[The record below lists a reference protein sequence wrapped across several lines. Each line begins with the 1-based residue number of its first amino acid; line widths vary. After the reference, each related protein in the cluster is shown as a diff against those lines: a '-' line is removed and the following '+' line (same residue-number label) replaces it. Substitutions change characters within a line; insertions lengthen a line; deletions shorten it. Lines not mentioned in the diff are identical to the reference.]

1 MWYNTAFILLWLE
14 QIKVWL
20 NAIAIFSRHYNYVV
34 TGFECKINKQI
45 CVAVKAEDSKGSHP
59 CFKKTDVYF
68 RDYSV
73 KPAANGMEITLK
85 MHSYSQILYL
95 GYWIGLVEMG
105 LNSWDFL
112 VWDFNFIK

>member
-1 MWYNTAFILLWLE
+1 MLLL
-14 QIKVWL
+14 
-20 NAIAIFSRHYNYVV
+20 FSLVTTIMFV

-95 GYWIGLVEMG
+95 GILNRTCRIGFEQLRLFSMR
-105 LNSWDFL
+105 L
-112 VWDFNFIK
+112 